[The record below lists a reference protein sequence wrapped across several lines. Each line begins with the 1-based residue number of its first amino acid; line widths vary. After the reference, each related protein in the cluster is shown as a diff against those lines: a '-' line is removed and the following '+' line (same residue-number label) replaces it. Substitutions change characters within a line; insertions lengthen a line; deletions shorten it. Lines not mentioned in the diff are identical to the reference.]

1 MSRQFNPVIP
11 AYNNMQLNKEPL
23 KEKKQTKGLLAPKDS
38 NMIKDEE
45 DLSSPLVRVKK
56 HMQAI
61 QERRMV
67 KNVS

>member
-23 KEKKQTKGLLAPKDS
+23 KEKKQTKGLLAPKD
-38 NMIKDEE
+38 
-45 DLSSPLVRVKK
+45 LSSPLVRVKK